1 MGRDLESQA
10 WKFKR
15 KSASTM
21 RETLFRIELQ
31 KHFAFQAISGIQ
43 NIRTPNVRCCLVTY
57 ILSNEI
63 YI

>member
-15 KSASTM
+15 KSASMM

-31 KHFAFQAISGIQ
+31 KHFAFQAISGTQ
-43 NIRTPNVRCCLVTY
+43 NIRTPNVK
-57 ILSNEI
+57 
-63 YI
+63 